1 MIVFGKERDY
11 IIHDQNSIKGFFG
24 DYRWL
29 SNFEECK
36 VFYEGLEYP
45 SSENAYQAA
54 KSLDAEV
61 KLQFSRLSP
70 SQSKKISKS
79 IDIRPDWEQIKRDV
93 MFQICLDKFTRNPE
107 LGTKLIET
115 GDKYL
120 EETNHW
126 KDTFWGV
133 CDGIG
138 QNHLGKILMQI
149 RSIIK

>member
-1 MIVFGKERDY
+1 MIVLERDY
-11 IIHDQNSIKGFFG
+11 IIHDQENIKGFFG
-24 DYRWL
+24 EFRWL
-29 SNFEECK
+29 SNFEPCK
-36 VFYEGLEYP
+36 VVYEGLEYK

-54 KSLDAEV
+54 KSLDPEV
-61 KLQFSRLSP
+61 RLKFSQLSP
-70 SQSKKISKS
+70 SESKKMSKL
-79 IDIRPDWEQIKRDV
+79 IELRKDWEDIKISV
-93 MFQICLDKFTRNPE
+93 MYDICLDKFTRNPY

-120 EETNHW
+120 EESNHW

-133 CDGIG
+133 CDGRG